1 MEQLHTVPEKE
12 FVKTSIVT
20 YAWHMVR
27 TVVSFSVRE
36 KFHVMPI
43 FLSSYHCVH
52 ICKALDE
59 CVLNACADDREV
71 RVYEHLFKRIMFTN
85 TR

>member
-1 MEQLHTVPEKE
+1 MEQLHIAPEKE

-36 KFHVMPI
+36 KFHAMPM
-43 FLSSYHCVH
+43 FLSS
-52 ICKALDE
+52 
-59 CVLNACADDREV
+59 
-71 RVYEHLFKRIMFTN
+71 
-85 TR
+85 